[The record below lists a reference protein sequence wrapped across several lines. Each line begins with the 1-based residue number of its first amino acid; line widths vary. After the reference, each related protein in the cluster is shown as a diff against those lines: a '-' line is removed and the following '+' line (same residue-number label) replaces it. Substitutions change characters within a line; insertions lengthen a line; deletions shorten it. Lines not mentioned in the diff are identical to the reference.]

1 MSETVKIIVI
11 TGPTATGKTAL
22 AVKLARNFNG
32 EIISAD
38 SRQVYQG
45 MDLGTGKDLDE
56 YTVDGTPVPYHL
68 INIADPACEYNL
80 REFCKDTW
88 QALENIHSAGH
99 LPFICGGSAL
109 YLDAIL
115 AGYDLPGAPPDKVF
129 RDELDSKS
137 KQELLEMLKN
147 ANPQLFAEF
156 KDTDN
161 RKRIL
166 RALEKAKNLER
177 KLDVSRITIEPL
189 ILGVYFPRKIVHKR
203 IEERLDKRL
212 QHGMIDEVEQLHTQ
226 GVTWERL
233 EFFGLEYRYIA
244 EYLQGKTSYDEM
256 RYTLLTKIRQFA
268 KRQDIWFR
276 KMEREGRDI
285 HWIPEG
291 NCDRATKLVK
301 DFLSGQPLPEPEIRI
316 KDIDYGKQ

>member
-1 MSETVKIIVI
+1 MNETVKIIVI

-22 AVKLARNFNG
+22 AVKLAHNFKG

-38 SRQVYQG
+38 SRQVYRG

-56 YTVDGTPVPYHL
+56 YTIDGTPVPYHL
-68 INIADPACEYNL
+68 IDIADPAYEYNL

-88 QALENIHSAGH
+88 QALENIHSTGH

-115 AGYDLPGAPPDKVF
+115 AGYDLPGAPPDKGL
-129 RDELDSKS
+129 RDELISKS
-137 KQELLEMLKN
+137 KTELLEMLKS
-147 ANPQLFAEF
+147 ASPQLFTEF

-161 RKRIL
+161 KKRIL

-177 KLDVSRITIEPL
+177 KLEIPRITLEPL
-189 ILGVYFPRKIVHKR
+189 ILGVYFPRKTVHKR

-212 QHGMIDEVEQLHTQ
+212 QHGMIDEVEQLHNQ
-226 GVTWERL
+226 GVSWERL

-285 HWIPEG
+285 HWISEG
-291 NCDRATKLVK
+291 NYDQATKLVK
-301 DFLSGQPLPEPEIRI
+301 DFLAGQPLPEPEIRI